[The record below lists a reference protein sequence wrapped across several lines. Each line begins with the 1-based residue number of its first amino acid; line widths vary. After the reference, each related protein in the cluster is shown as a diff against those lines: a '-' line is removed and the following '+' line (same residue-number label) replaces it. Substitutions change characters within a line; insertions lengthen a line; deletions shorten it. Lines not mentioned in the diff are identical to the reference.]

1 MDGKSK
7 RTNNPGSERMSAEQ
21 DWRYENIRRLQG
33 AAFGF
38 AKYRAPSD
46 EWDHDH
52 CRGCW
57 AKFAD
62 LHGPGI
68 LHEGYVTALP
78 IEETSEPEFI
88 PNARQRDFTVFHNRL
103 WETARYIGSVHS
115 ASKTFVM
122 NSGSGY
128 MREWAC
134 HFISKPTIGSRLYE
148 NRSLV
153 RRFRTQSSW
162 AFL

>member
-88 PNARQRDFTVFHNRL
+88 ARCKAEGFYCIPQPAVGDRTLHWFCPQCFEDFRDELGFRL
-103 WETARYIGSVHS
+103 HA
-115 ASKTFVM
+115 
-122 NSGSGY
+122 
-128 MREWAC
+128 
-134 HFISKPTIGSRLYE
+134 
-148 NRSLV
+148 
-153 RRFRTQSSW
+153 
-162 AFL
+162 